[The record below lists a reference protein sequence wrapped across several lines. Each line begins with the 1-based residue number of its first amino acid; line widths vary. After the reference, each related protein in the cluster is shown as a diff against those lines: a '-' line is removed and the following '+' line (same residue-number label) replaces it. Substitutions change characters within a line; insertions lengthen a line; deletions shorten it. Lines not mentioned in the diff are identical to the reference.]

1 MIGVCMVLLLQVYHL
16 YLREGYTQIDYMP
29 GCEMMG
35 VCMVKHTYNVLQIW
49 SVSLWCLWRYW
60 LTYQCCLYGDIV
72 GVCVVFV
79 AILINSAL
87 LSLWRYNRCFYG
99 VCMVII
105 LSCLQ
110 CTTVLTTGIWSL
122 FWTVCA
128 CMVFPICRWLTVY
141 HSCELNRLTRK
152 STTLTPI
159 KAKATHIQMSDDNG
173 CRKEK
178 TSGLELM
185 GFFIII
191 LTPKLMKGFVKSMIS
206 SRDDV
211 IVRGARAISAFYI
224 NKRSK

>member
-1 MIGVCMVLLLQVYHL
+1 MVQVLTECTKYTYMRGIYSQVPISGSWLRSDWCLHDVWLYTDIVSTLAIWLVGGGCYSRVPIYLYRDMIAVLHGVCMV
-16 YLREGYTQIDYMP
+16 
-29 GCEMMG
+29 
-35 VCMVKHTYNVLQIW
+35 
-49 SVSLWCLWRYW
+49 
-60 LTYQCCLYGDIV
+60 
-72 GVCVVFV
+72 F
-79 AILINSAL
+79 A
-87 LSLWRYNRCFYG
+87 
-99 VCMVII
+99 
-105 LSCLQ
+105 
-110 CTTVLTTGIWSL
+110 
-122 FWTVCA
+122 
-128 CMVFPICRWLTVY
+128 ICRWLTVY